1 MIALPADIKLVFTLS
16 ALIFFFKYNAL
27 VKSTFYVLTC
37 CFCLLNAQELSVSL
51 EMIYGQVC
59 EVNDSEEVFEQ
70 FLKWKHAKIEEFIDI
85 RNNTD
90 AALQTLTDLFS
101 GILKVKQTSLIFP
114 LPEKDE
120 I

>member
-1 MIALPADIKLVFTLS
+1 M
-16 ALIFFFKYNAL
+16 
-27 VKSTFYVLTC
+27 LTC

-51 EMIYGQVC
+51 EMVYGEVC
-59 EVNDSEEVFEQ
+59 EGNDSEEVFQQ

-90 AALQTLTDLFS
+90 AALLILTDLFS

-114 LPEKDE
+114 LSEKDE
-120 I
+120 V